1 MSEKFLRATFA
12 GGCFWCIEA
21 AFSQFKAIG
30 SVKPGYCGGETTNP
44 TYNEVCS
51 GQTGH
56 AEAVQLS
63 YDPNSFSYE
72 NLLEIFFAIHDPT
85 QLNQQGP
92 DVGSQ
97 YRSAIFYHNS
107 TQKSAAESYV
117 NSLTEQNAYDNPIVT
132 EISELSIFYE
142 AEEYHHDYFSKNPSN
157 PYCIF
162 NTLPKMIK
170 AGEIFPDMS
179 SLDD

>member
-21 AFSQFKAIG
+21 AFSQFKAIKD
-30 SVKPGYCGGETTNP
+30 VKPGYCGGEITNP

-63 YDPNSFSYE
+63 YDSNSFSYE

-85 QLNQQGP
+85 QLNRQGP

-97 YRSAIFYHNS
+97 YSSAIFYHNP
-107 TQKSAAESYV
+107 TQKSAAEFYV
-117 NSLTEQNAYDNPIVT
+117 NSLTEQNTYENPIVT
-132 EISELSIFYE
+132 EISELSVFYE

-170 AGEIFPDMS
+170 AREIFSDMS
-179 SLDD
+179 SLDE

>member
-21 AFSQFKAIG
+21 AFSQFKAIKD
-30 SVKPGYCGGETTNP
+30 VKPGYCGGEITNP

-63 YDPNSFSYE
+63 YDSNSFSYE

-85 QLNQQGP
+85 QLNRQGP

-97 YRSAIFYHNS
+97 YRSAIFYHNP
-107 TQKSAAESYV
+107 TQKSAAEFYV
-117 NSLTEQNAYDNPIVT
+117 NSLTAQNTYETPIVT
-132 EISELSIFYE
+132 EISELSVFYE

-170 AGEIFPDMS
+170 AREIFSDMS
-179 SLDD
+179 SLDE